1 MELLYACL
9 LSLVQ
14 TCADC
19 GDYVGSL
26 VYLQLDAVMK
36 KTGLLC
42 DFMEFIID
50 GTVWPLQ

>member
-14 TCADC
+14 TRTDS

-26 VYLQLDAVMK
+26 VCLQLDAVMK
-36 KTGLLC
+36 
-42 DFMEFIID
+42 
-50 GTVWPLQ
+50 